1 MSQLHGLCKVSYYK
15 VLPFLTILPLSLTI
29 SMIQPICFVL
39 SQISSTSL
47 ECLLG
52 LCPLLVQSAAITES
66 GLYLPDDDVRP
77 KSKGI
82 ASWQRNNEVSL
93 E

>member
-1 MSQLHGLCKVSYYK
+1 MSQLHGLCKESQYK
-15 VLPFLTILPLSLTI
+15 VLPFLTILSPTI
-29 SMIQPICFVL
+29 TMIQPIYFVL
-39 SQISSTSL
+39 SQISLTSL

-52 LCPLLVQSAAITES
+52 LCPLLVQSAAITDS

-82 ASWQRNNEVSL
+82 ASWQRSSNEVSL

>member
-15 VLPFLTILPLSLTI
+15 VLPFLTILSLTI
-29 SMIQPICFVL
+29 TMIQPIYFVL

-52 LCPLLVQSAAITES
+52 LCPLLVQSAAITDS

-77 KSKGI
+77 KSKEI
-82 ASWQRNNEVSL
+82 ASWQRSNEVSL